1 MARWNLKQNCCF
13 VEAYKDKNNTKL
25 DQLQKA
31 RLLHKKGDR
40 DYTCLEF
47 SDDAAFV
54 ARFIVQGVDTDLI
67 QQILLSEYTGLEA
80 QDAQGYVTYVYNQL
94 QPYLVPA
101 GRKPLKPPLDVSE
114 NPDAETS
121 FPLDFKVNWIG
132 NIVFKG

>member
-25 DQLQKA
+25 EQLLKA
-31 RLLHKKGDR
+31 RLLHKKGDK

-54 ARFIVQGVDTDLI
+54 ARFIVQGVDTDLV
-67 QQILLSEYTGLEA
+67 QQILLSEYQGLA
-80 QDAQGYVTYVYNQL
+80 PQDAQVYVTYVYNQL

-101 GRKPLKPPLDVSE
+101 SRKPLQPPFDVSE
-114 NPDAETS
+114 NPALPTS
-121 FPLDFKVNWIG
+121 FELDFKVNWIG